1 MTESDASEPATSK
14 WRNRLGC
21 LAPIALALI
30 VLCSGC
36 FMLFAFALTARG
48 ELDARILGS
57 DWRVW
62 QLQHK
67 DTNGIGISQTHTF
80 TAPSGRPCQ
89 HVRVW
94 LFSWRPSLQVEASA
108 YDDCRAS
115 QLRPSLVAQARRS
128 AIIGTIGER
137 P

>member
-1 MTESDASEPATSK
+1 MTESDAPEPATLK

-21 LAPIALALI
+21 LAPAALAFI

-48 ELDARILGS
+48 ELDASILGS

-62 QLQHK
+62 QLQQK

-80 TAPSGRPCQ
+80 TAQSGRLCQ

-94 LFSWRPSLQVEASA
+94 LISWRPSLQVEASA
-108 YDDCRAS
+108 YDDCHAS
-115 QLRPSLVAQARRS
+115 QLRPSIVAHERRS
-128 AIIGTIGER
+128 AIMLPIGDG